1 MFVFLINL
9 NTEQK
14 RKNECRTNSSAVQF
28 EVSGSKNLRGFE
40 KRGGG
45 PKIIFRKYLTV
56 TSHCLDCANKFQMC
70 SRMMV
75 LGESEAEAENHRVD
89 Q

>member
-1 MFVFLINL
+1 MNV
-9 NTEQK
+9 EQIP
-14 RKNECRTNSSAVQF
+14 VQC
-28 EVSGSKNLRGFE
+28 NLRCPAAKTCVDSGRE
-40 KRGGG
+40 EGG